1 MNTLLLELAKR
12 NAMAEILKLGN
23 PYGSMLSVLQGSPA
37 YQGQIETAKRGAG
50 LPFVGPEEAAKRGAG
65 YPFDVAM
72 EAFKTQN
79 AEYLKDKEQ
88 LGAAG
93 LEPAPNGILIRDPS
107 TGAPIRV
114 PGTKLEF
121 AAISRGL
128 GLPRL
133 GIAPLLKAPD
143 GTIIPPAVFP
153 VGEPVFTPQQTKLG
167 EVDAADVIASRTMAK
182 DAAQSIETN
191 KEARALLDAGLFA
204 GAGSDRVTAIAKIG
218 NALNLTGR
226 NTQETVANTEAYL
239 TTVAQNV
246 GRLIKQFGSGTGLSD
261 NDRNYAAEMAAGR
274 QTLDETSI
282 RKILD
287 INDRAGMNVIKTH
300 NRNVADVPRGATLT
314 PLTVPPPT
322 PYQRVYPEGTVLEN
336 PTTGEQQIK
345 RGGKWEP
352 VPK

>member
-12 NAMAEILKLGN
+12 NAMAEIIKLGN
-23 PYGSMLSVLQGSPA
+23 PYGSMLSVLQGSPG
-37 YQGQIETAKRGAG
+37 YQGQIE
-50 LPFVGPEEAAKRGAG
+50 AAKRGQGAAAE
-65 YPFDVAM
+65 YPYLAAM
-72 EAFKTQN
+72 EAFKTANQG
-79 AEYLKDKEQ
+79 YLKDKEQ
-88 LGAAG
+88 YGAAFY
-93 LEPAPNGILIRDPS
+93 EPAPNGILVPDS
-107 TGAPIRV
+107 ATG
-114 PGTKLEF
+114 GTKRVQGTREQF
-121 AAISRGL
+121 ARATRGL
-128 GLPRL
+128 GVPEL
-133 GIAPLLKAPD
+133 GIPALVN
-143 GTIIPPAVFP
+143 PPAGALPPGSNAPAVSP
-153 VGEPVFTPQQTKLG
+153 VGEQVFTPQQTKLG